1 MLSPSTN
8 LLRLARQL
16 FPDNEPERAAFLH
29 ALQNPRPYQTAVLWL
44 QERPAALPFAAAPR
58 PAWLPEF
65 VDLAAP
71 EERPGKHPLH
81 EAGEFYCLDVSSV
94 FAASVLSAVPLEPEV
109 ILDVCASPG
118 GKSLFA
124 WRCLR
129 PALLV
134 ANEVIG
140 KRTAQL
146 IANLHRCRVHPA
158 IVTNADPAV
167 LRRICPACADVVIVD
182 APCSGQSLIA
192 KGGEN
197 PGCFHPATINLNA
210 NRQRRI
216 LANAASLV
224 APGGVLAY
232 ITCTYS
238 EKENEGS
245 VSWLLRQFPEFMPVA
260 VPSLDAHRSTLTNTP
275 CYRLWPQRGP
285 GAGAFAALVKK
296 SDAGVRGGLEPLR
309 FVWQSGFPDAVP
321 GRPRAR
327 ADCQGT
333 AAAPC
338 RGRKTSF
345 SSLST
350 MPPTSLKDTNSTKL
364 SRKSTQTS

>member
-1 MLSPSTN
+1 MNSSTN
-8 LLRLARQL
+8 LLRLARRL
-16 FPDNEPERAAFLH
+16 FPDDEPERAAFLR
-29 ALQNPRPYQTAVLWL
+29 ALQAPRGYQTAVLWL
-44 QERPAALPFAAAPR
+44 RERPVVLPFATAQR

-71 EERPGKHPLH
+71 EERPGQHPLH
-81 EAGEFYCLDVSSV
+81 EAGAFYCLEVSSV
-94 FAASVLSAVPLEPEV
+94 FAASVLSAVPSEPAV

-118 GKSLFA
+118 GKSLYA

-146 IANLHRCRVHPA
+146 IANLIRCRVHPA
-158 IVTNADPAV
+158 VVTNADSAV
-167 LRRICPACADVVIVD
+167 LRRSCPACADVLIVD

-224 APGGVLAY
+224 APGGALAY

-238 EKENEGS
+238 EKENEGNL
-245 VSWLLRQFPEFMPVA
+245 SWLLRQFPEFRAVA
-260 VPSLDAHRSTLTNTP
+260 VPSLDAQRSALTDIP
-275 CYRLWPQRGP
+275 CYRLWPQGSP

-296 SDAGVRGGLEPLR
+296 QDAGVRGGIEPLR
-309 FVWQSGFPDAVP
+309 CVWRS
-321 GRPRAR
+321 GRPEAAPRR
-327 ADCQGT
+327 SADRGTCQGT
-333 AAAPC
+333 AGVPC
-338 RGRKTSF
+338 LGKKTSF

-350 MPPTSLKDTNSTKL
+350 MPPTSLNDTNSTKL